1 MRKLVLCMILG
12 MLFSACETAI
22 PVVDPTA
29 LDDRNIYVRAYKYF
43 NGDLIDTSKVFE
55 INGDIIKIDHIYITL
70 SSAEFVSDDYQD
82 TTRTEN
88 DLTMIDLLTTSE
100 VKLAQLSSGSY
111 NGRLNYRIGLD
122 SARAHTSPENL
133 EESNP
138 LGSGVLWNGPD
149 LGHSFFQMEGRV
161 FDALDTVFTS
171 PKSTFTWRITSQD
184 MVIERS
190 EKRNFSVGSNLDV
203 FFVINLDVDK
213 LFLGLQPSQMPEIYS
228 DPASSADIGLANILK
243 NNLESEF
250 IFKL

>member
-70 SSAEFVSDDYQD
+70 SGAEFVSDDYQD

-100 VKLAQLSSGSY
+100 VKLAQLSSGS
-111 NGRLNYRIGLD
+111 
-122 SARAHTSPENL
+122 
-133 EESNP
+133 
-138 LGSGVLWNGPD
+138 
-149 LGHSFFQMEGRV
+149 
-161 FDALDTVFTS
+161 
-171 PKSTFTWRITSQD
+171 
-184 MVIERS
+184 
-190 EKRNFSVGSNLDV
+190 
-203 FFVINLDVDK
+203 
-213 LFLGLQPSQMPEIYS
+213 
-228 DPASSADIGLANILK
+228 
-243 NNLESEF
+243 
-250 IFKL
+250 